1 MGLSLQ
7 RPKNR
12 SAAGFGAGAQRGRCL
27 TEFSV
32 AVLVAGALAL
42 SALLWLMIY
51 AVI

>member
-7 RPKNR
+7 RSKNR
-12 SAAGFGAGAQRGRCL
+12 RAAGSDASAQRGHCL
-27 TEFSV
+27 TEFSI
-32 AVLVAGALAL
+32 AALVLGALAL